1 MLAPDAA
8 WLLQRSWPTLA
19 LRVEAQQAN
28 ALALARGLSDL
39 RASGEVV
46 QVTYPGLEDH
56 PDRELVQRQMSGG
69 GAVLSLELAG
79 GLERVLPALDR
90 LQVIARGASLGGVE
104 TLATVPAYTTHA
116 TLTPAQL
123 AAAGISPGLMRVAVG
138 LEPADVLLEDLRQ
151 AIVG

>member
-1 MLAPDAA
+1 M
-8 WLLQRSWPTLA
+8 
-19 LRVEAQQAN
+19 
-28 ALALARGLSDL
+28 
-39 RASGEVV
+39 
-46 QVTYPGLEDH
+46 
-56 PDRELVQRQMSGG
+56 
-69 GAVLSLELAG
+69 
-79 GLERVLPALDR
+79 LPALDR

-138 LEPADVLLEDLRQ
+138 LEPADVLLDDLRQ